1 MCQAISG
8 KKQPKKL
15 EIKKT
20 KHNVS
25 QKKILIKK
33 YLKKAITYFFG
44 SICGHIIWQKEMQ
57 KITHSGKVL
66 RVRYMTEDGKWTQL
80 KI

>member
-1 MCQAISG
+1 MMCR
-8 KKQPKKL
+8 K
-15 EIKKT
+15 
-20 KHNVS
+20 
-25 QKKILIKK
+25 KK
-33 YLKKAITYFFG
+33 YLKKIFEKSLYFYMKKAITYFFG

>member
-1 MCQAISG
+1 MCR
-8 KKQPKKL
+8 K
-15 EIKKT
+15 
-20 KHNVS
+20 
-25 QKKILIKK
+25 KK
-33 YLKKAITYFFG
+33 YLKKIFEKSDNICYFFG